1 MSEFIK
7 KTLIYITMKSKLIKL
22 TIITFFILIILKKEI
37 IYITIYKTTIIWF
50 KNIVPN
56 LLPMFIIS
64 SLIINSNLI
73 FNLCDILGKPFS
85 YIFKTSKYGIFVYL
99 LSLISGSPS
108 NAKYINDLKNNNL
121 ITKAESDKLLT
132 FTTNYNPLLIIS
144 LLSLFLPKTISI
156 KILIIIIISNLIVGL
171 LNRNIPCTIIN
182 NKNICI
188 NKINISNILKDTID
202 TLLMILGTLIFFNLI
217 INLLPITNSI
227 LKNIFN
233 GSLEITTALSNI
245 KYLNI
250 NNNFKIVLS
259 ILYLSFGGISI
270 HTQIKSIL
278 PDTNYNLFIKSRI
291 LCMLIS
297 LILMLLII

>member
-7 KTLIYITMKSKLIKL
+7 KTLIYFIMKSKLTKL
-22 TIITFFILIILKKEI
+22 TIIIFFILILLKKDI
-37 IYITIYKTTIIWF
+37 MYITIYETTLTWF

-73 FNLCDILGKPFS
+73 FNIYNILGKPFS
-85 YIFKTSKYGIFVYL
+85 YIFKTSKYSIFVYT
-99 LSLISGSPS
+99 LSLISGCPS

-171 LNRNIPCTIIN
+171 LNRNIPCSRLN
-182 NKNICI
+182 NKNKQ
-188 NKINISNILKDTID
+188 NKINLSNIIKETTD
-202 TLLMILGTLIFFNLI
+202 TLLMILGTLIFFNLL
-217 INLLPITNSI
+217 INLLPIKTPI
-227 LKNIFN
+227 LKNVFN
-233 GSLEITTALSNI
+233 GLLEITTSLSNL
-245 KYLNI
+245 KYINI
-250 NNNFKIVLS
+250 SINLKIILS
-259 ILYLSFGGISI
+259 LIYLSFGGISI

-278 PDTNYNLFIKSRI
+278 PDTNYNLFIKSRL
-291 LCMLIS
+291 LCILIS
-297 LILMLLII
+297 LILWFII